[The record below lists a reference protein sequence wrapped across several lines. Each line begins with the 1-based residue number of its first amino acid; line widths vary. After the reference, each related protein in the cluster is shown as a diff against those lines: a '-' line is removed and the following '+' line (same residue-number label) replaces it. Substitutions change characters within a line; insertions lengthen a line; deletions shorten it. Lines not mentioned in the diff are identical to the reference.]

1 MCVCVCVSAHAC
13 VRIYVCIRVRDV
25 CVFAY
30 VYVRARAYMCTCPCV
45 HMCMW
50 VCGYVGMCLSW
61 CLHANLS
68 AVLHGCVTVDYMR
81 MCYSSVL
88 SGFFFGRCVLGTS
101 IYSHALISMLIL
113 VQFAEVKSGVLKSIF
128 GVKLSSVIANGT

>member
-50 VCGYVGMCLSW
+50 VYGYVGMCLSW

-68 AVLHGCVTVDYMR
+68 AVLHGCVMVDYIA
-81 MCYSSVL
+81 YVL
-88 SGFFFGRCVLGTS
+88 LICPFWFFFSDVV
-101 IYSHALISMLIL
+101 YL
-113 VQFAEVKSGVLKSIF
+113 VHLY
-128 GVKLSSVIANGT
+128 IAMR